1 MTKHELQNK
10 RSMSIFFRSYK
21 DYFKNLLGLLSIIK
35 ESSPKTIIDWI
46 YIKKVWNSIVVFGRV
61 FWSFEY
67 CIEGF
72 KYCRPLISVD
82 GRYFYG

>member
-46 YIKKVWNSIVVFGRV
+46 YKKKSGIVSWFLGECFGHLSIVLKV
-61 FWSFEY
+61 SS
-67 CIEGF
+67 I
-72 KYCRPLISVD
+72 VD
-82 GRYFYG
+82 HS